1 MYHIEIVV
9 QLDSRHPQIFTLRK
23 QGIPKKNMKSVLVS
37 FRGRVQVYHNLT
49 DMKCVVLLFPLTIS
63 SPGLQ
68 GVTQRGFQNE
78 LMLEMNFTL
87 VQA

>member
-1 MYHIEIVV
+1 MYNIEIVV

-49 DMKCVVLLFPLTIS
+49 DMKCVV
-63 SPGLQ
+63 
-68 GVTQRGFQNE
+68 
-78 LMLEMNFTL
+78 
-87 VQA
+87 